1 MGKITVF
8 VQEVTYVDKEV
19 VFDIP
24 DVDVDD
30 ALLVSVNDVLSSA
43 VYSGDVLNVGDILDE
58 IREGFGFDAKIISE
72 KTVNNA
78 DHSINLNDVY

>member
-1 MGKITVF
+1 MF

-30 ALLVSVNDVLSSA
+30 ALLTSVNEVLSRA
-43 VYSGDVLNVGDILDE
+43 VYSGDVRNVGDILKE
-58 IREGFGFDAKIISE
+58 IREGFGLDATIDSE
-72 KTVNNA
+72 KTVSDV